1 MTHEDQNINAELT
14 DYEKEHN
21 TRNLLPLL
29 IKKYGDGKL
38 TSLFLSPQSKITSI
52 RLSQPRGLGLGLDC
66 VTSKNIVI
74 FAGGTGLYP
83 YSDLIDLLF
92 KAKMIR

>member
-52 RLSQPRGLGLGLDC
+52 RLSQPRGLGLALDC

>member
-29 IKKYGDGKL
+29 IKKYSDGKL
-38 TSLFLSPQSKITSI
+38 TSLFLSP
-52 RLSQPRGLGLGLDC
+52 
-66 VTSKNIVI
+66 
-74 FAGGTGLYP
+74 
-83 YSDLIDLLF
+83 
-92 KAKMIR
+92 

>member
-1 MTHEDQNINAELT
+1 MDAELS
-14 DYEKEHN
+14 DFEKDHSAK
-21 TRNLLPLL
+21 TVLPLL
-29 IKKYGDGKL
+29 IKKYGDGKF
-38 TSLFLSPQSKITSI
+38 TSFFLSPNSKINEI
-52 RLSQPRGLGLGLDC
+52 KISQPRGLGLYLDA

-92 KAKMIR
+92 KDRLVE